1 MPKVGTEVREG
12 VDQVEIGVVYH
23 IDNVEGVTTEIS
35 AYTGIRVSL
44 MSDKKGEGNIMLWK
58 RPVTTP
64 KSKLGA
70 FIKLL
75 GDNTDSWLGKKIIFK
90 DWRVGARLVELA
102 K

>member
-1 MPKVGTEVREG
+1 MPDIGTEVREG
-12 VDQVEIGVVYH
+12 ADNVQIGVVYH
-23 IDNVEGVTTEIS
+23 IDNVEDLTTEVS
-35 AYTGIRVSL
+35 FYTGIRVSL
-44 MSDKKGEGNIMLWK
+44 IDAKKNSGNVMLWK

-75 GDNTDSWLGKKIIFK
+75 GDNTDKWLGQKIIFK
-90 DWRVGARLVELA
+90 DWRQGARLVELA